1 MDDLALT
8 KLIESENK
16 RQAQWL
22 REMDLS
28 NAKAIN
34 VDKIYRSTSITQLPM
49 SLNDLDKAES
59 CKKPQT
65 RETFLRAKSMFGFNY
80 PSLKIVKAKDDP
92 RPNNSPN
99 GEVYPQPP
107 EVFRNK
113 EFFGNGQKLKQD
125 TYRTHGAFYAILDK

>member
-8 KLIESENK
+8 KLIESENR

-28 NAKAIN
+28 NARA
-34 VDKIYRSTSITQLPM
+34 VDVQKIYRSTSITQLPM
-49 SLNDLDKAES
+49 SLDLLDRSES

-65 RETFLRAKSMFGFNY
+65 RESFLRTKSSFGFNY
-80 PSLKIVKAKDDP
+80 PSLKMINSKNDL
-92 RPNNSPN
+92 RPSEASA
-99 GEVYPQPP
+99 EVYPLPP
-107 EVFRNK
+107 DVFRNK

-125 TYRTHGAFYAILDK
+125 TYRTHGAFYAIIDK